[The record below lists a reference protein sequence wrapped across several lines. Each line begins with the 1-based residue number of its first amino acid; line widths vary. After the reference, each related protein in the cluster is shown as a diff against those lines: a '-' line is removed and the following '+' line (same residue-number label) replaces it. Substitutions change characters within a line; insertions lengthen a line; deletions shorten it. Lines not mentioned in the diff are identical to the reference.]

1 MAEFSECGPSHW
13 IAALLVACNGPI
25 STWQVDFCGSTSGPT
40 NITAGRVSYQPKPQY
55 DAWME
60 LGQELNRTGR
70 PIYYSI
76 CPHTMASQRGTAKN
90 YSGIFPAVPPIY
102 APPVSWTASQRHQL
116 ANSLLVEYQNTVD
129 AWYVPGVDKHGH
141 G

>member
-1 MAEFSECGPSHW
+1 MSSTRRALTRQSLFLLW
-13 IAALLVACNGPI
+13 LLLAATDVLTRLLALL
-25 STWQVDFCGSTSGPT
+25 
-40 NITAGRVSYQPKPQY
+40 R
-55 DAWME
+55 
-60 LGQELNRTGR
+60 GR

-90 YSGIFPAVPPIY
+90 YSGTFPAVPPIY

>member
-1 MAEFSECGPSHW
+1 ML
-13 IAALLVACNGPI
+13 AAL
-25 STWQVDFCGSTSGPT
+25 
-40 NITAGRVSYQPKPQY
+40 R
-55 DAWME
+55 
-60 LGQELNRTGR
+60 RGR

-90 YSGIFPAVPPIY
+90 YSGVFPAVPPIY
-102 APPVSWTASQRHQL
+102 APPVSWTAPQRHQL

-141 G
+141 GDWGILTNIDSMVEATQLNYSAPGSWNDADMMMVW